1 MSEACNAAS
10 PRKEEETEQ
19 DPSKVPEL
27 VGSIEEDSVE

>member
-19 DPSKVPEL
+19 GPSEVLEL
-27 VGSIEEDSVE
+27 AESIEEDNID